1 MAQSL
6 SKVLL
11 HVVYSTKDRAPW
23 LSDPVV
29 RKDLYAYMASIMNAM
44 DCPAL
49 LINGVA
55 DHVHTLCQLSRKVAI
70 CDLLEE
76 IKKQP
81 SKWLKTQGTSYQ
93 GFHWQAGYGVFSVSE
108 SKGEDVKAY
117 IQNQEE
123 HHRKVSFQ
131 DEFRRLC
138 EKHAVPLDERYAWD

>member
-23 LSDPVV
+23 LSDSAV
-29 RKDLYAYMASIMNAM
+29 RKELYAYMAGIMNSM
-44 DCPAL
+44 ECHAL
-49 LINGVA
+49 IINDVA
-55 DHVHTLCQLSRKVAI
+55 DHVHALCQLSRKVAI
-70 CDLLEE
+70 CDLMEE

-81 SKWLKTQGTSYQ
+81 SKWLKTQGTQYH

-108 SKGEDVKAY
+108 SKVDDVKFY
-117 IQNQEE
+117 IENQEE

-138 EKHAVPLDERYAWD
+138 KKHAVPLDERYAWD